1 VHPIGLITAT
11 APLDAVATA
20 VIAVGAGLAEPP
32 PLHELAMTRLEQALI
47 AEALKATNG
56 NQVAAAKLLGISR
69 STLRAKLAS

>member
-1 VHPIGLITAT
+1 M
-11 APLDAVATA
+11 
-20 VIAVGAGLAEPP
+20 AEPP

-47 AEALKATNG
+47 AEALKATGG